1 MVWNLHV
8 EHHSVIQPIIIVFFI
23 KYLNIDYI
31 WICMVL
37 TQYIY
42 IYTHICCI
50 YFPPSNSGKWTLHV
64 DPINPWTPKALLK
77 RCFWGSDTCSAC
89 VWISREYV
97 RHITL
102 LNLNRLLAMLKL
114 LILDFF
120 SHQIPRLCQRSISL
134 DFQVPSMFESS
145 RMYFL
150 FGTNSTSEKKRVK
163 IELGTPNLSIHFFFW
178 LVYVYIYNV
187 QKVSI
192 YIYIFIFAQYALPY
206 SGATPSLPAT
216 RYLREK
222 SQNRKS
228 PKYIYL
234 HLFPYTTQINNLG
247 IHRPAADFCIDF
259 LFWKEIQPFP

>member
-1 MVWNLHV
+1 MYSN
-8 EHHSVIQPIIIVFFI
+8 
-23 KYLNIDYI
+23 
-31 WICMVL
+31 
-37 TQYIY
+37 
-42 IYTHICCI
+42 
-50 YFPPSNSGKWTLHV
+50 NSGGDWNPTC
-64 DPINPWTPKALLK
+64 DPIKPWTPKALLK
-77 RCFWGSDTCSAC
+77 RCFWGSDTCSAG

-97 RHITL
+97 RYITL

-120 SHQIPRLCQRSISL
+120 PHQIPRLCQRSISL

-150 FGTNSTSEKKRVK
+150 FGTNSTSKKKEWRS
-163 IELGTPNLSIHFFFW
+163 NLEPQIFQFIFFFGW
-178 LVYVYIYNV
+178 YMCIYIMFK
-187 QKVSI
+187 KVSI

-228 PKYIYL
+228 PRYIYL